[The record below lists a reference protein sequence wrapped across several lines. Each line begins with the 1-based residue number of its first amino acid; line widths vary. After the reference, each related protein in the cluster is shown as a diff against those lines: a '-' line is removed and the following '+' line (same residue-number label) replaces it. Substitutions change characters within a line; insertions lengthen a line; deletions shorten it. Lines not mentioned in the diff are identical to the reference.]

1 MSVLKKIT
9 SLATAVAITC
19 TAISMSTF
27 VIGSAAESIVINE
40 VCLGNSGENGNLTD
54 VKAVYEKKGET
65 VTELCDWIEL
75 YNPTDSSVD
84 VSGYQLKKTDLIGE
98 VKTEAVNGTAVV
110 PSKGY
115 LVLYCNNNLD
125 ATMVD
130 SKPYVAMNLSSDGL
144 DLELLKN
151 TSDSVDKLTV
161 PTLKDDT
168 TYARVPDGND
178 ICKTVYPTP
187 GKSNNN
193 ADEVPGANGIKAPEF
208 SRESGA
214 FESSFDLEMTAEQG
228 AEIYYTTDG
237 STPTDKSKKYEGKI
251 NIVDRSSEN
260 NVLSAISKYELTDH
274 DHSGGGTDA
283 PIVKV
288 DKATVIRAVA
298 IKDGKS
304 SDIVTKS
311 YFVGKTNETYSGV
324 PIISI
329 VTDADNLFGDQNGIY
344 LQKNCTNKGKEWER
358 PVHIDYIKNNE
369 AVFSQECGIRIQG
382 GYSRGEYQKSLRLY
396 ARSDYG
402 EKSFDYDFFEG
413 KARDREGN
421 SITSF
426 KKITLRNGGND
437 ANYVKYKDSLLQTC
451 VLDRNFSTQASVPC
465 IAFINGE
472 YWGIYTMQEDYNDD
486 YAQSHFGVDKDNV
499 VMIKPDTE
507 NDNAPKIEEGTE
519 EDVTLW
525 NDFVSYVKDSSK
537 DFSKKADY
545 EEISEMIDLDSF
557 ADYVAVET
565 YISNED
571 WSGKNWEVWRTR
583 TIDTETG
590 GKYSDGKWRFMLYD
604 VEMGAFLWG
613 NSGESSEN
621 DKLYQIYNG
630 GREGEEPIQT
640 LVFKLMQN
648 PDFAQKVFDNI
659 NNLTKTNYEPLY
671 VNSVMSGLHDLYYPN
686 LKKYF
691 QRFPSYNDLGSAIQ
705 CENWIKTFFNGGNN
719 NGYTYVARD
728 VYALDMVK
736 YNQAIV
742 KCEAL
747 NTNDCVS
754 GYSEMKSKLSTLKSA
769 LYNSKTNYDRKKAV
783 YDEFATAYSN
793 MVLNKSGEVKELLF
807 DAASIKKN
815 ANYSSSQWEQFETA
829 YKDLV
834 DVYNNASA
842 DDNQRTAVI
851 DKLKAA
857 IDDLGTYIPTNP
869 TEPSKSSES
878 SSDSSKSDN
887 TPAQTSTVPTTARI
901 TDKPKASSIVK
912 ATKTASQLKA
922 ENAMRQAKIT
932 QLKVKSKTK
941 KKIIV
946 SWKKV
951 SKAKGYN
958 IQVSKKNKFKK
969 PLYDKYTK
977 KKKITIKGSK
987 IKSKK
992 TYFVRVRA
1000 YATYKDSKGKSR
1012 KAYSSW
1018 IKKAKKVKVK

>member
-9 SLATAVAITC
+9 SLATAAAMTC
-19 TAISMSTF
+19 TAISMSAF

-40 VCLGNSGENGNLTD
+40 VCLGNSGENGNSTD
-54 VKAVYEKKGET
+54 VKAVYEKNGET
-65 VTELCDWIEL
+65 KTELCDWIEL
-75 YNPTDSSVD
+75 YNPIDSSVD
-84 VSGYQLKKTDLIGE
+84 VSGYQLKKTVLNVNGDVKE
-98 VKTEAVNGTAVV
+98 VKTETINGTAVV
-110 PSKGY
+110 PANGY
-115 LVLYCNNNLD
+115 LVLYCNKNLD
-125 ATMVD
+125 ASMVD
-130 SKPYVAMNLSSDGL
+130 SKPYIAMNLSSDGL
-144 DLELLKN
+144 DLDLISS
-151 TSDSVDKLTV
+151 TSESVNKLTV
-161 PTLKDDT
+161 PSLIDDT
-168 TYARVPDGND
+168 TYARIPDGDEN
-178 ICKTVYPTP
+178 CNVVFPTP
-187 GKSNNN
+187 GESNNN
-193 ADEVPGANGIKAPEF
+193 AKSAIQAPEF

-214 FESSFDLEMTAEQG
+214 FESSFDLEMTAEEG

-237 STPTDKSKKYEGKI
+237 STPTDKSNKYEGKI
-251 NIVDRSSEN
+251 NVVDRSSED
-260 NVLSAISKYELTDH
+260 NVLSAISKEKLTDGYH
-274 DHSGGGTDA
+274 RGGHGSDDVPT
-283 PIVKV
+283 VKV

-298 IKDGKS
+298 IKNGS
-304 SDIVTKS
+304 SSNVVTKS
-311 YFVGKTNETYSGV
+311 YFVGKTNETYAGV

-402 EKSFDYDFFEG
+402 EKSFNYDFFEG
-413 KARDREGN
+413 KAKDTEGN
-421 SITSF
+421 TITSF

-486 YAQSHFGVDKDNV
+486 YAQSHFGVNKDNV

-507 NDNAPKIEEGTE
+507 NNNAPKIEEGTDD
-519 EDVTLW
+519 DVALW

-545 EEISEMIDLDSF
+545 EEISEKIDLDSF

-583 TIDTETG
+583 TVDTETG
-590 GKYSDGKWRFMLYD
+590 GKFSDGKWRFMFYD

-613 NSGESSEN
+613 NDGESSEN

-630 GREGEEPIQT
+630 GRGNYDPIQT
-640 LVFKLMQN
+640 LVYKLMKN
-648 PDFAQKVFDNI
+648 PEFAQKVFDNI
-659 NNLTKTNYEPLY
+659 EDLSKTSYEP
-671 VNSVMSGLHDLYYPN
+671 SCVMSIMAELHDLYYPN
-686 LKKYF
+686 LEKYF
-691 QRFPSYNDLGSAIQ
+691 LRFPTGANIGDAKD
-705 CENWIKTFFNGGNN
+705 CEGWINVFFNGGKNK
-719 NGYTYVARD
+719 GYTYVARD

-736 YNQAIV
+736 FNQAIV

-747 NTNDCVS
+747 ESSDCIS
-754 GYSEMKSKLSTLKSA
+754 GYSEMNSKLNTLKKILNKTDTNYSDKQNA
-769 LYNSKTNYDRKKAV
+769 YQNFLTAYNSL
-783 YDEFATAYSN
+783 
-793 MVLNKSGEVKELLF
+793 VLNKSGEVKKLLF
-807 DAASIKKN
+807 ETVSIKKK
-815 ANYSSSQWEQFETA
+815 ADYSDEQWSAFKKA
-829 YKDLV
+829 YDALV
-834 DVYNNASA
+834 DIYNNPSA
-842 DDNQRTAVI
+842 DDVQRTAVI
-851 DKLKAA
+851 NDMNNALEN
-857 IDDLGTYIPTNP
+857 LGEYVQPATSETSKTN
-869 TEPSKSSES
+869 
-878 SSDSSKSDN
+878 D
-887 TPAQTSTVPTTARI
+887 TPAQTSAAPTTANN
-901 TDKPKASSIVK
+901 KVPSKAN
-912 ATKTASQLKA
+912 AAKTASQIKA
-922 ENAMRQAKIT
+922 EKAMQQAKIKH
-932 QLKVKSKTK
+932 LNVKSKTK
-941 KKIIV
+941 KKIVV

-1000 YATYKDSKGKSR
+1000 YATYRDSKGKLK

>member
-1 MSVLKKIT
+1 MGVLKKIT
-9 SLATAVAITC
+9 SFATAAVITC
-19 TAISMSTF
+19 TAISMSAF
-27 VIGSAAESIVINE
+27 VIGTAAESIVINE

-54 VKAVYEKKGET
+54 VKAVYEKDGET
-65 VTELCDWIEL
+65 KTELCDWIEL
-75 YNPTDSSVD
+75 YNPTDSAID
-84 VSGYQLKKTDLIGE
+84 ISGYQIKKIDLDKKD
-98 VKTEAVNGTAVV
+98 KTETINGAAVV
-110 PSKGY
+110 PANGY
-115 LVLYCNNNLD
+115 LVLYCNSNLD

-130 SKPYVAMNLSSDGL
+130 SKPYVAMNISSDGL
-144 DLELLKN
+144 DLDLISS
-151 TSDSVDKLTV
+151 TSESVNKLTV
-161 PTLKDDT
+161 PSLVDDT
-168 TYARVPDGND
+168 TYARIPDGDEN
-178 ICKTVYPTP
+178 CKVVFPTP
-187 GKSNNN
+187 GESNNN
-193 ADEVPGANGIKAPEF
+193 AKSVIQSPKF

-214 FESSFDLEMTAEQG
+214 FESSFDLEITAEEG
-228 AEIYYTTDG
+228 SEIYYTTDG
-237 STPTDKSKKYEGKI
+237 STPTDKSNKYEGKI
-251 NIVDRSSEN
+251 NIVDRTSED
-260 NVLSAISKYELTDH
+260 NVLSAISKEKLTDG
-274 DHSGGGTDA
+274 DHFGWDRSDA
-283 PIVKV
+283 PTVKV

-298 IKDGKS
+298 IKNGDS
-304 SDIVTKS
+304 SNVVTKS

-324 PIISI
+324 PIMSI

-402 EKSFDYDFFEG
+402 EKSFKYDFFDG
-413 KARDREGN
+413 RAKDTEGN
-421 SITSF
+421 TITSF

-507 NDNAPKIEEGTE
+507 NNNAPKIEEGMD

-525 NDFVSYVKDSSK
+525 NDFVSYFKDSSK

-545 EEISEMIDLDSF
+545 EEISKMIDLDSF
-557 ADYVAVET
+557 ADYVAAET

-583 TIDTETG
+583 TVDTETG
-590 GKYSDGKWRFMLYD
+590 GKYSDGKWRFMFYD

-613 NSGESSEN
+613 NDGESPEN

-630 GREGEEPIQT
+630 GRGNNDPIQT
-640 LVFKLMQN
+640 LVYKLMQN

-659 NNLTKTNYEPLY
+659 EDLAKTSYEP
-671 VNSVMSGLHDLYYPN
+671 SRVMNIMAELHDLYYPN
-686 LKKYF
+686 LEKYF
-691 QRFPSYNDLGSAIQ
+691 LRFPTGANIGSAND
-705 CENWIKTFFNGGNN
+705 CEGWINVFFNGGNN
-719 NGYTYVARD
+719 KGYTYVARD

-736 YNQAIV
+736 FNQAIV

-747 NTNDCVS
+747 DSSDCIS
-754 GYSEMKSKLSTLKSA
+754 GYSEMNSKLNTLKTLLRSSNSSYSVKQNSYKNFLTA
-769 LYNSKTNYDRKKAV
+769 YNSL
-783 YDEFATAYSN
+783 
-793 MVLNKSGEVKELLF
+793 VLNKSGEVKVLLF
-807 DAASIKKN
+807 DTISIKRQDS
-815 ANYSSSQWEQFETA
+815 YSDDQWSAFKKA
-829 YKDLV
+829 YDALV
-834 DVYNNASA
+834 DVYNNTSA
-842 DDNQRTAVI
+842 DDVQRTAVI
-851 DKLKAA
+851 NDMNNALKN
-857 IDDLGTYIPTNP
+857 LGEYVQPATSETSKTND
-869 TEPSKSSES
+869 TL
-878 SSDSSKSDN
+878 
-887 TPAQTSTVPTTARI
+887 AQTSAAPTTARNKVPS
-901 TDKPKASSIVK
+901 TANS
-912 ATKTASQLKA
+912 TKTVSQIKA
-922 ENAMRQAKIT
+922 EKAMQQAKIKR
-932 QLKVKSKTK
+932 LNVKSKAK
-941 KKIIV
+941 KKIVV

-969 PLYDKYTK
+969 PLYDKFTK

-992 TYFVRVRA
+992 TYFVRIRA
-1000 YATYKDSKGKSR
+1000 YATYRDSKGKLK

>member
-1 MSVLKKIT
+1 MGVLKKIT
-9 SLATAVAITC
+9 SFATAAAITC
-19 TAISMSTF
+19 TAISMSAF
-27 VIGSAAESIVINE
+27 VIGTAAESIVINE

-54 VKAVYEKKGET
+54 VKAVYEKDGET
-65 VTELCDWIEL
+65 KTELCDWIEL
-75 YNPTDSSVD
+75 YNPTDSAID
-84 VSGYQLKKTDLIGE
+84 ISGYQIKKIDLDAKD
-98 VKTEAVNGTAVV
+98 KTETINGTAVV
-110 PSKGY
+110 PANGY
-115 LVLYCNNNLD
+115 LVLYLNKNLD
-125 ATMVD
+125 TSMAG
-130 SKPYVAMNLSSDGL
+130 SKPYVAMNISSGGL
-144 DLELLKN
+144 DLDLLSS
-151 TSDSVDKLTV
+151 TSESVNKLTV
-161 PTLKDDT
+161 PSLVDDT
-168 TYARVPDGND
+168 TYARIPDGDEN
-178 ICKTVYPTP
+178 CKVVFPTP
-187 GKSNNN
+187 GESNNN
-193 ADEVPGANGIKAPEF
+193 AKSAIQSPKF

-214 FESSFDLEMTAEQG
+214 FESSFDLEITAEEG
-228 AEIYYTTDG
+228 SEIYYTTDG
-237 STPTDKSKKYEGKI
+237 STPTDKSNKYEGKI
-251 NIVDRSSEN
+251 NVVDRTSED
-260 NVLSAISKYELTDH
+260 NVLSAISKEKLTDG
-274 DHSGGGTDA
+274 DHFGWDRSDA
-283 PIVKV
+283 PTVKV

-298 IKDGKS
+298 IKNGDS
-304 SDIVTKS
+304 SNVVTKS

-324 PIISI
+324 PIMSI

-402 EKSFDYDFFEG
+402 EKSFNYDFFDG
-413 KARDREGN
+413 KAKDTEGN

-507 NDNAPKIEEGTE
+507 NNNAPKIEEGMD

-525 NDFVSYVKDSSK
+525 NDFVSYFKDSSK

-545 EEISEMIDLDSF
+545 EEISKMIDLDSF
-557 ADYVAVET
+557 ADYVAAET

-583 TIDTETG
+583 TVDTETG
-590 GKYSDGKWRFMLYD
+590 GKYSDGKWRFMFYD

-613 NSGESSEN
+613 NDGESSEN

-630 GREGEEPIQT
+630 GRGNNDPIQT
-640 LVFKLMQN
+640 LVYKLMQN

-659 NNLTKTNYEPLY
+659 EDLAKTSYEP
-671 VNSVMSGLHDLYYPN
+671 SRVMNIMAELHDLYYPN
-686 LKKYF
+686 LEKYF
-691 QRFPSYNDLGSAIQ
+691 LRFPTGANIGSAND
-705 CENWIKTFFNGGNN
+705 CEGWINVFFNGGNN
-719 NGYTYVARD
+719 KGYTYVARD

-736 YNQAIV
+736 FNQAIV

-747 NTNDCVS
+747 DSSDCVS
-754 GYSEMKSKLSTLKSA
+754 GYSEMNSKLNTLKTLLKNSSSSYSVKQNSYKNFLTA
-769 LYNSKTNYDRKKAV
+769 YNSL
-783 YDEFATAYSN
+783 
-793 MVLNKSGEVKELLF
+793 VLNKSGEVKKLLF
-807 DAASIKKN
+807 ETVSIKKKD
-815 ANYSSSQWEQFETA
+815 NYSDDQWSAFKTA
-829 YKDLV
+829 YDELV
-834 DVYNNASA
+834 DIYNNSSA
-842 DDNQRTAVI
+842 DDNQRTAAI
-851 DKLKAA
+851 NKLKAA
-857 IDDLGTYIPTNP
+857 IENLGTKKLP
-869 TEPSKSSES
+869 PSPGASNSS
-878 SSDSSKSDN
+878 N
-887 TPAQTSTVPTTARI
+887 TPAQKPGVPAKNKVVPSTANS
-901 TDKPKASSIVK
+901 A
-912 ATKTASQLKA
+912 KTASQLKA
-922 ENAMRQAKIT
+922 EKAMQQAKIKR
-932 QLKVKSKTK
+932 LNVKSKAK
-941 KKIIV
+941 KKIVV

-951 SKAKGYN
+951 SKAIGYN

-969 PLYDKYTK
+969 PLYDKFTK

-992 TYFVRVRA
+992 TYFVRIRA
-1000 YATYKDSKGKSR
+1000 YATYKDSKGKLK